1 MFMKIDDLKKHYLF
15 TKADEENLK
24 KAAEIIFSF
33 EDELAND
40 FYEYLAANPEIAPF
54 FRTAEAIE
62 GRKTSIKEWLKNL
75 LSGTYNNRYIQK
87 LEQIGRTHVKRDIP
101 IHWVTASMNFKRQY
115 LLDILEKEVSNAE
128 EYSELSRSLNK
139 ILDIN
144 LDVLS
149 STYHEEEIRRRFLTA
164 RMDSALI
171 LFAERFTY
179 GINIVLVLALI
190 GLSLSI
196 IGLFAS
202 EVYSLFTNLTG
213 FETKVL
219 TALGTL
225 LIIWVMIELM
235 STEIKYL
242 KGERFHIEI
251 FVSVALVAFIRE
263 LLIAS
268 LAGEATAKLVL
279 LLSAILIL
287 GVVYF
292 LISRT
297 EGR

>member
-15 TKADEENLK
+15 SQADEENLK
-24 KAAEIIFSF
+24 KAAEIIFSY

-40 FYEYLAANPEIAPF
+40 FYDYLADNPEIAPF
-54 FRTAEAIE
+54 FRTPEAVE
-62 GRKTSIKEWLKNL
+62 GRKTTIKEWLHEL
-75 LSGTYNNRYIQK
+75 LSGKYDNRYIQR
-87 LEQIGRTHVKRDIP
+87 LEQIGRSHVKRGIP

-115 LLDILEKEVSNAE
+115 LLDVLEKEISKPE
-128 EYSELSRSLNK
+128 EFSELSRSLNK
-139 ILDIN
+139 MLDIN

-149 STYHEEEIRRRFLTA
+149 STYHDEEIKKRFLTA

-202 EVYSLFTNLTG
+202 EVYALLTNMAG

-268 LAGEATAKLVL
+268 LAGEQTGKLVL